1 MVDFPRWLKL
11 EAVSSDQEPSFGAG
25 LESDSPNNP
34 NRPRQENKHDAALGA
49 KPHSASAEGVREAR
63 EPAEANL
70 PAPVSFSAVK
80 MLSDRYPSFVASD
93 NNLRSKNESRY
104 VLTVLILI
112 IAAVLAAWAI
122 WDQRYFHTDSDL
134 VYYMGLSGGILMLTT
149 LLYALRK
156 RVGFMKKMGKMNTWY
171 YVHLVPGVVGPV
183 LIIFHSSFTMKSLNS
198 SVALI
203 SMLCVIASGIF
214 GRYIY
219 TRIGYKVHHRLI
231 AIRDTEERLAHSM
244 QKYQGEEA
252 DAIEKSLMVLT
263 VLVVNMPE
271 SLFHM
276 PGRFF
281 TLRAKAAKCYVDG
294 IRHISM
300 MLKQRAEKEDWD
312 KLTYRAEF
320 AKEKRILRE
329 HVNALVQIGKFH
341 FYERLLV
348 GWRIFHIP
356 LIFILFIS
364 GSVHVFAVHWY

>member
-1 MVDFPRWLKL
+1 MVDFPRQRKL
-11 EAVSSDQEPSFGAG
+11 EAVSSDQEPSFGADF
-25 LESDSPNNP
+25 ESDVSGGSANGS
-34 NRPRQENKHDAALGA
+34 EKKGDVKESSSGSSKKSSAGKGL
-49 KPHSASAEGVREAR
+49 SASS
-63 EPAEANL
+63 
-70 PAPVSFSAVK
+70 SFSAVK
-80 MLSDRYPSFVASD
+80 MLSDRYPSFVASH
-93 NNLRSKNESRY
+93 NNQRSKNESRY
-104 VLTVLILI
+104 VLTVLMLI
-112 IAAVLAAWAI
+112 IGLVLAAWTV
-122 WDQRYFHTDSDL
+122 WDQRYFHSDSDL
-134 VYYMGLSGGILMLTT
+134 VYNMGLSGGILMLVT

-156 RVGFMKKMGKMNTWY
+156 RVGFMKKLGEMNTWY
-171 YVHLVPGVVGPV
+171 YIHLTAGVIGPV
-183 LIIFHSSFTMKSLNS
+183 LVIFHSSFTMKSLNS

-203 SMLCVIASGIF
+203 SMLCVIFSGIF

-231 AIRDTEERLAHSM
+231 AIRDTEERLARSM

-252 DAIEKSLMVLT
+252 DAIEKSLTVLT
-263 VLVVNMPE
+263 VLVVNMPQ

-281 TLRAKAAKCYVDG
+281 ALRARAAKCYIDG
-294 IRHISM
+294 IRHISQI
-300 MLKQRAEKEDWD
+300 LKERAARDEWD

-329 HVNALVQIGKFH
+329 YVNALVQIGKFH

-356 LIFILFIS
+356 LIFILVIS